1 MIKIKIGNGARET
14 DIHFPISERELYNKL
29 AAIHAI
35 DRTDEQRPVTVTG
48 VYWPEEFS
56 VLEGR
61 QVNLDEMNYLA
72 KRMDSFD
79 DREMDQFLIGISMM
93 DEPSLKDLI
102 NLTFNLDHFTL
113 VQDISNYGKI
123 GRAYVMNT
131 EGAVPANDEDDPK
144 YVAIGKDLIDRGLA
158 RITAKGLL
166 IFDPFDKLTEVYDGQ
181 TFPEYAYTST
191 LASAEVSYNGHM
203 ELLLL
208 PDEELAIKKAIA
220 RLGAPS
226 DSDCTFSFYFN
237 DIKNDAWEKR
247 IDGIIRNEGIYGAN
261 TLLRA
266 LVADNMDL
274 DKLTAVAEYANVDST
289 KDLSALAKH
298 IGDFV
303 FIKDVEDYETVGRY
317 FMESDPR
324 YDLNLELEDFFDF
337 KGFGEYLAE
346 ANGGEFISSGFVCMQ
361 DGAELS
367 EILDSDESI
376 TMGGM

>member
-1 MIKIKIGNGARET
+1 MIKIKIGNGDRET
-14 DIHFPISERELYNKL
+14 DIRFPISESDLYKKL
-29 AAIHAI
+29 AEIHAI
-35 DRTDEQRPVTVTG
+35 DSSDKQQPVTVTG
-48 VYWPEEFS
+48 IYWPEEFS
-56 VLEGR
+56 VLEGC

-72 KRMDSFD
+72 KRLDSFD
-79 DREMDQFLIGISMM
+79 DREMDQFLIGISVQ

-102 NLTFNLDHFTL
+102 NLTFNIDHFTL

-144 YVAIGKDLIDRGLA
+144 YATLGKRLIDRGLA

-166 IFDPFDKLTEVYDGQ
+166 IYDPFDKLTEVYNGR

-191 LASAEVSYNGHM
+191 LASAEVSYNGQM

-226 DSDCTFSFYFN
+226 DRDCTFSFYFN
-237 DIKNDAWEKR
+237 YIKNDAWEKR
-247 IDGIIRNEGIYGAN
+247 MDGIIRNEGIYEAN

-266 LVADNMDL
+266 LDADNMDL
-274 DKLTAVAEYANVDST
+274 DKLTAVAEYADVDST
-289 KDLSALAKH
+289 KDLIALAEH
-298 IGDFV
+298 IGDFL
-303 FIKDVEDYETVGRY
+303 FIKDAEDYETVGRY
-317 FMESDPR
+317 FAETDPK

-337 KGFGEYLAE
+337 NGFGEYLAE

-367 EILDSDESI
+367 EILDSDEDM